1 MIEEIHIFGIYMPSA
16 LAWAVVAL
24 AVTFLLRGV
33 LVRLPL
39 RVLLWQPALIELA
52 TFFVL
57 WWGIARLADA
67 YFPYRLLS

>member
-1 MIEEIHIFGIYMPSA
+1 MIEEIPVFGIYMPSA

-33 LVRLPL
+33 LARLPL
-39 RVLLWQPALIELA
+39 RVLLWQPALVELA

-57 WWGIARLADA
+57 WWGIARLADT

>member
-33 LVRLPL
+33 LQRLPL

-52 TFFVL
+52 TFFLL
-57 WWGIARLADA
+57 WWGIARLADTC
-67 YFPYRLLS
+67 FPYRLLS

>member
-33 LVRLPL
+33 LQRLPL
-39 RVLLWQPALIELA
+39 RVLLWQPALLELA
-52 TFFVL
+52 TFFLL
-57 WWGIARLADA
+57 WWGFARLADA
-67 YFPYRLLS
+67 CFPHRLLS